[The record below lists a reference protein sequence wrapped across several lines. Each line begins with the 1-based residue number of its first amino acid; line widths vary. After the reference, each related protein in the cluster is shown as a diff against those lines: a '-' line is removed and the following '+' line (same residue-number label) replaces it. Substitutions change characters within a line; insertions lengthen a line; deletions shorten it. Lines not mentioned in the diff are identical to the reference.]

1 MQELR
6 NSDFRWEQV
15 MAKKR
20 FGDQLV
26 AAQLITAEALQECQ
40 QEAQQSARSLA
51 EVLLKKNI

>member
-1 MQELR
+1 
-6 NSDFRWEQV
+6 

-51 EVLLKKNI
+51 EVLLEKNI